1 MESVVCGG
9 GGGREKEGNT
19 PTHSTTPSL
28 LLSPAHDALL
38 PLTSATAPVYFKGYA
53 YSCGGRKVTRVELSL
68 DDGASWRPAAI
79 DVVEPPTKHGIHW
92 AWVWWRLAI
101 PTSELVSARCV
112 RLRAA
117 DSSMN
122 TQPSTLTWS
131 LLGMMGNQHYEVRLI
146 PTADPAAGAMTLR
159 IQHPAPIEPGPLGS
173 VGWREE
179 EAAARA
185 PVDPETPPPSEATV
199 SRVPSGRLASR
210 APSGRVVT
218 KAELAA
224 HADET
229 SGVLFAYRGRVYDG
243 SKFLDAHPG
252 GADSILIVGGQD
264 ATTDFDAIHSAKAK
278 AMLDDFYV
286 GWLAGGDDDEEEE
299 AGEKAA
305 QPSTDDAAP
314 STALD
319 PRRKVALP
327 LVSKTVLS
335 ANTRL
340 FRFALATPTTVLG
353 LPVGKHIFLYGTPPH
368 AGSKGTREV
377 MLAYIPISCDDD
389 LGYVDFVIKVYD
401 DSLGGGVMS
410 RWMDALAIGEVV
422 HAKGPVGHFVYNGR
436 GACSMNRHILTDV
449 THMSFVAAGTGITP
463 CYAVSRAAL
472 ADPEDSVALTLI
484 YANRHDDD
492 VLLPGELDALA
503 AGSGGRFT
511 IIYTLSRPSAAWRH
525 RTGRID
531 AALLAE
537 VVPPA
542 APGRLALLCGPHAL
556 VDDVCVPAL
565 AAMGYGEDRVV
576 TF

>member
-1 MESVVCGG
+1 MESSCVSEGE
-9 GGGREKEGNT
+9 REKGGKH
-19 PTHSTTPSL
+19 THTLNHPSFPL
-28 LLSPAHDALL
+28 HSPAHDALL
-38 PLTSATAPVYFKGYA
+38 PLTSATAPVLFKGYA
-53 YSCGGRKVTRVELSL
+53 YSGGGRKVTRVELSL
-68 DDGASWRPAAI
+68 DDGATWRPAAI
-79 DVVEPPTKHGIHW
+79 DVVELPTKHGMHW
-92 AWVWWRLAI
+92 AWVWWRLAV
-101 PTSELVSARCV
+101 PTSELVTARCV

-146 PTADPAAGAMTLR
+146 PTADPVTGAMTLR
-159 IQHPAPIEPGPLGS
+159 IQHPAPIESGPLGN

-179 EAAARA
+179 EAAVNA
-185 PVDPETPPPSEATV
+185 PADPETPPPSEAAV
-199 SRVPSGRLASR
+199 SRAPSGRLASR

-224 HADET
+224 HSDEA
-229 SGVLFAYRGRVYDG
+229 SGVWFAYRGRVYDG
-243 SKFLDAHPG
+243 TKFLDAHPG

-278 AMLDDFYV
+278 AMLDEYLV
-286 GWLAGGDDDEEEE
+286 GWLAGGDEDEEE

-305 QPSTDDAAP
+305 QASTDDAAP

-327 LVSKTVLS
+327 LMSKTVLS

-340 FRFALATPTTVLG
+340 FRFALASPTTVLG

-368 AGSKGTREV
+368 AGSKGKREV
-377 MLAYIPISCDDD
+377 MRAYTPISCDDD
-389 LGYVDFVIKVYD
+389 VGYVDFVIKVYD

-410 RWMDALAIGEVV
+410 RWMDSLAIGEVV

-436 GACSMNRHILTDV
+436 GACTMNRHILTDV

-463 CYAVSRAAL
+463 CYAVIRAAL
-472 ADPEDSVALTLI
+472 ADEGDTVALTLI

-492 VLLPGELDALA
+492 VLLAGELVALA
-503 AGSGGRFT
+503 AGSNGRFT
-511 IIYTLSRPSAAWRH
+511 IIYTLSRPSAEWRH

-531 AALLAE
+531 ATLLAD

>member
-1 MESVVCGG
+1 MESSCVSEGERDKGG
-9 GGGREKEGNT
+9 KH
-19 PTHSTTPSL
+19 THTLNHPSFPL
-28 LLSPAHDALL
+28 HSPAHDALL
-38 PLTSATAPVYFKGYA
+38 PLTSATAPVLFKGYA
-53 YSCGGRKVTRVELSL
+53 YSGGGRKVTRVELSL
-68 DDGASWRPAAI
+68 DDGATWRPAAI
-79 DVVEPPTKHGIHW
+79 DVVEPPTKHGMHW
-92 AWVWWRLAI
+92 AWVWWRLAV
-101 PTSELVSARCV
+101 PTSELVTARCV

-146 PTADPAAGAMTLR
+146 PTADPVTGAMTLR
-159 IQHPAPIEPGPLGS
+159 IQHPAPIEPGPLGN

-179 EAAARA
+179 EAAVNA
-185 PVDPETPPPSEATV
+185 PADPETPPPSEAAV
-199 SRVPSGRLASR
+199 SRAPSGRLASR

-224 HADET
+224 HSDEA
-229 SGVLFAYRGRVYDG
+229 SGVWFAYRGRVYDG
-243 SKFLDAHPG
+243 TKFLDAHPG

-264 ATTDFDAIHSAKAK
+264 ATTDFDAIHSAEAK
-278 AMLDDFYV
+278 AMLDEYLV
-286 GWLAGGDDDEEEE
+286 GWLAGGDEDEEE

-305 QPSTDDAAP
+305 QASTDDAAP

-327 LVSKTVLS
+327 LMSKTVLS

-340 FRFALATPTTVLG
+340 FRFALASPTTVLG

-368 AGSKGTREV
+368 AGSKGKREV
-377 MLAYIPISCDDD
+377 MRAYTPISCDDD
-389 LGYVDFVIKVYD
+389 VGYVDFGIKVYD

-410 RWMDALAIGEVV
+410 RWMDSLAIGEVV

-436 GACSMNRHILTDV
+436 GACTMNRHILTDV
-449 THMSFVAAGTGITP
+449 THMSFVASGTGITP
-463 CYAVSRAAL
+463 CYAVIRAAL
-472 ADPEDSVALTLI
+472 ADEGDTVALTLI

-492 VLLPGELDALA
+492 VPLAGELDALA
-503 AGSGGRFT
+503 AGSNGRFT
-511 IIYTLSRPSAAWRH
+511 IIYTLSRPSAEWRH

-531 AALLAE
+531 ATLLAD